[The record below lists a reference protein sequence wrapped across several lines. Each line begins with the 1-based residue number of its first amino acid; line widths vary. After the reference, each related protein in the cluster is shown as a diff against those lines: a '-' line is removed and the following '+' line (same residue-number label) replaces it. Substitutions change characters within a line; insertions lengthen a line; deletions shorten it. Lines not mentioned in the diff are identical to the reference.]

1 MSGGATE
8 VEVGEVVYRLE
19 PQAVRQSL
27 SDEAPMLWGFEV
39 NVVLGGER
47 VGVKTCFVSRVT
59 VQARHPEALT
69 GGVDVLGPALWEL
82 GLAKVRERL
91 ELGEAGDEILF
102 G

>member
-1 MSGGATE
+1 VSGAVE
-8 VEVGEVVYRLE
+8 VEAGGLRYRLE

-39 NVVLGGER
+39 NVVRDGER

-59 VQARHPEALT
+59 VQARHPEALAA
-69 GGVDVLGPALWEL
+69 GVDLLGPALWEL

-91 ELGEAGDEILF
+91 EAGEAGDEILF
-102 G
+102 A